1 MMENLWS
8 KTNILHKVKMGKKVE
23 KSFSKDRHLSSAA
36 HHDDENSNKTPEPH
50 KCTGSFEKDFTELC
64 KQNAMSAIPNVL
76 LRQKSLTGQSGS
88 VDLKSSKREDKKQP
102 VAQVHDASEAD
113 TEINEDGEPIELP
126 PKTYTTK
133 PIFEY
138 LKPSVQVEMDNPDKF
153 DTVTEVYV
161 RGWKIDA
168 TMMEIFRQCWL
179 TLDRLH
185 TINLWN
191 TGLTEST
198 LHTLATFLP
207 QCLNLVNVVLD
218 GNTVKEENWSELLG
232 LESLIQHLSLRHCKI
247 TDKGAEKIGKALGHA
262 KWCNTKLITLNL
274 SGNLIGDVGAQALA
288 EGLRMNRT
296 LLSLTLMSNN
306 IGDKGSEKLAE
317 TLSRFPLTHEEIV
330 ERRKLLSDR
339 SSPERKSPTP
349 SRRGESKDRPG
360 SVRSTSTIE
369 KTKGTKPSAKKKDIK
384 EKDAKEGTKT
394 VKKDKEGD
402 GRGSKS
408 KGSVVLKA
416 ALKVITS
423 ATIADATKSV
433 TAKKDKKPGKGRPV
447 PTDSEDADLMNSD
460 GSDQLS
466 ALLENGEF
474 MDGQYWIAGNR
485 VLVNLNLA
493 RNNIG
498 EEGLAAILKAIQY
511 QTTLA
516 LANENKPGANG
527 LLRLQLHKNNF
538 SFDCEAY
545 RKLTDL
551 MASKD
556 PMAKYSISPDISK

>member
-36 HHDDENSNKTPEPH
+36 HHDDENSNKTPEPDLELEKPH

-339 SSPERKSPTP
+339 SSPERKSFDIF
-349 SRRGESKDRPG
+349 SLSQSYSSISGE
-360 SVRSTSTIE
+360 
-369 KTKGTKPSAKKKDIK
+369 DIK

>member
-36 HHDDENSNKTPEPH
+36 HHDDENSNKTPEPDLELEKPH

-339 SSPERKSPTP
+339 SSPERKSFDIF
-349 SRRGESKDRPG
+349 SLSQSYSSISGE
-360 SVRSTSTIE
+360 
-369 KTKGTKPSAKKKDIK
+369 DIK

-408 KGSVVLKA
+408 K
-416 ALKVITS
+416 

>member
-36 HHDDENSNKTPEPH
+36 HHDDENSNKTPEPDLELEKPH

-76 LRQKSLTGQSGS
+76 LRQKSLT
-88 VDLKSSKREDKKQP
+88 
-102 VAQVHDASEAD
+102 
-113 TEINEDGEPIELP
+113 EPIELP

>member
-76 LRQKSLTGQSGS
+76 LRQKSLT
-88 VDLKSSKREDKKQP
+88 
-102 VAQVHDASEAD
+102 
-113 TEINEDGEPIELP
+113 EPIELP

>member
-36 HHDDENSNKTPEPH
+36 HHDDENSNKTPEPDLELEKPH

-306 IGDKGSEKLAE
+306 IADKGSEKLAE

-339 SSPERKSPTP
+339 SSPERKSFDIF
-349 SRRGESKDRPG
+349 SLSQSYSSISGE
-360 SVRSTSTIE
+360 
-369 KTKGTKPSAKKKDIK
+369 DIK

-408 KGSVVLKA
+408 KASDTRG
-416 ALKVITS
+416 TRG